1 MEVMYFMIP
10 IAILLVIFFV
20 IVFIWATRNG
30 QFEDLD
36 TPAKRMLFEDKD
48 IKTKLQET
56 KRGEL

>member
-48 IKTKLQET
+48 INTKLQET